1 MFCFFYQFYELAQKS
16 AFMAGARRTTCALIY
31 ELAQKSA
38 FMAKA
43 MSSFFFPLAALAYV
57 LTLFSKK
64 LSLFSSE
71 MRSMKENG
79 FVEHQ
84 IFG

>member
-1 MFCFFYQFYELAQKS
+1 
-16 AFMAGARRTTCALIY
+16 
-31 ELAQKSA
+31 
-38 FMAKA
+38 MAKA
-43 MSSFFFPLAALAYV
+43 ISSFFFPLAAFAYV